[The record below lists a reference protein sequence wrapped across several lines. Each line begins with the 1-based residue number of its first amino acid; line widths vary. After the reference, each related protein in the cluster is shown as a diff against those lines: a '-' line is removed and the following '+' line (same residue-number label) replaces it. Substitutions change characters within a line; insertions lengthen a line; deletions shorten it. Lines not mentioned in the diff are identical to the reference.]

1 MTTND
6 FWKMIYQENVSVVV
20 MLTEIEERGVS
31 GKN

>member
-6 FWKMIYQENVSVVV
+6 FWKMVVQEKISVVV

-31 GKN
+31 N